1 MQRFRRPNWFFFP
14 QTRVDRLLRNSPE
27 LSHNN
32 GDSLGTTNSL
42 AGNTPAIDPA
52 ACLPHSAPTKSEV
65 ARLQNLKSQEKTM
78 NTLNRILSKMKLQ
91 ILTAALL
98 ISVAALLPS
107 LSFAHNTAGGCD
119 DGKSGK
125 TISKTSDWTNLCKKK
140 IVLTDGTHDCVATG
154 SAYVTN
160 NNLVNGHNNYLF
172 TLSTD
177 PNPKTGQAGE
187 MKIDVTL
194 DPNSFDP
201 EQVPVSAVQ
210 HFDNLSAGTY
220 TFRWLAR
227 PDIGKPAIEVTRFA
241 MGVVCTDGK

>member
-1 MQRFRRPNWFFFP
+1 MNVLNR
-14 QTRVDRLLRNSPE
+14 TL
-27 LSHNN
+27 
-32 GDSLGTTNSL
+32 
-42 AGNTPAIDPA
+42 
-52 ACLPHSAPTKSEV
+52 CK
-65 ARLQNLKSQEKTM
+65 LKS
-78 NTLNRILSKMKLQ
+78 Q

-98 ISVAALLPS
+98 ISVAGLLPS
-107 LSFAHNTAGGCD
+107 QSFAHNTADGCD
-119 DGKSGK
+119 DGGSGK
-125 TISKTSDWTNLCKKK
+125 TISNTSDWTKLCRKK

-160 NNLVNGHNNYLF
+160 KNLVNGHNNYLF

-201 EQVPVSAVQ
+201 EQVAVSDVK
-210 HFDNLSAGTY
+210 HFNLSAGTY

-227 PDIGKPAIEVTRFA
+227 PDTGDPAIEVTRFA